1 MSVLGGLAATEV
13 ELSAYAAAEPGP
25 ERFAGAA
32 LTAERARVLETV
44 YEGYLLHYREPRA
57 FQGLDDD
64 LRLLAGDAMYADG
77 LSQLARSGDL
87 DAVAELAGLISACA
101 RAHAEDRG
109 EVVEELWRAS
119 AEALARP

>member
-25 ERFAGAA
+25 ERFPGAA

-101 RAHAEDRG
+101 RAHAEDRS

-119 AEALARP
+119 VEALARP